1 MKHMQQDYLVLTPRL
16 RYSNRGQRKCS
27 SPPRLETIFEE
38 DNIIDVDLFKGRVVC
53 VVPLFISLFTFY
65 YLSKDMFTIV

>member
-1 MKHMQQDYLVLTPRL
+1 MKHIQDYVVLTPRL

-38 DNIIDVDLFKGRVVC
+38 DNIDVDLFKGVVC